1 MAQAARAR
9 VFMSGRSQH
18 VTIPAEFRFS
28 AEEVFVRR
36 DPASGDLILS
46 QSPGGWGEFFAAVDE
61 NRFPDDFLADRAQGI
76 AETREEL

>member
-1 MAQAARAR
+1 MPQAAKAR

-18 VTIPAEFRFS
+18 VTIPAEYRFT

-46 QSPGGWGEFFAAVDE
+46 QSPGSWQDFFAAVDL
-61 NRFPDDFLADRAQGI
+61 NPFPGDFLSDRSQGTT
-76 AETREEL
+76 ETREEL